1 MYKIADKIKDY
12 KQEIAVVGVS
22 ALAVQILLKVFNNKK
37 SLKKDQSTA
46 LHE

>member
-1 MYKIADKIKDY
+1 MDKIADLIKDY

-37 SLKKDQSTA
+37 S
-46 LHE
+46 